1 MKHIA
6 NLQPFLAIRLVEQL
20 KDLGIPAATTELDAG
35 GVRSKDGMVANVFS
49 VWVLDEKDVPQSLEV
64 LEILQYE
71 GDEDMGRCPECG
83 CSLKGLEGP
92 LACPECDTLIHM
104 HEDEA
109 WWTCAECGEK
119 SPSSFETCWRC
130 SRDEESVLSEEP
142 AGEDDQ
148 PGFQNKMIKWF
159 LGLFVIILA
168 LRFLL

>member
-20 KDLGIPAATTELDAG
+20 KDLGIPAATTELDSG
-35 GVRSKDGMVANVFS
+35 GVRSKDGMIANVFS
-49 VWVLDEKDVPQSLEV
+49 VWVLSEEHVPQALEV

-83 CSLKGLEGP
+83 CSLKGAEGA
-92 LACPECDTLIHM
+92 LACPECNTLIHM
-104 HEDEA
+104 QGDEA
-109 WWTCAECGEK
+109 WWTCADCGEK
-119 SPSSFETCWRC
+119 SPSSFETCWQC
-130 SRDEESVLSEEP
+130 SRGEEVVASDEVIEE
-142 AGEDDQ
+142 GDQ

-168 LRFLL
+168 LRLLL